1 MLKDLKYRYKSANAL
16 FKLIYINLA
25 VFVLVQIVHTLSF
38 LFQSNNIN
46 IIYGL
51 GMPSKPVEL
60 LFKPWTIIT
69 YMFTHTGVLH
79 ILFNLIWLYFAG
91 QIFLQYFNAKKL
103 YSIYI
108 LGGLTGGAAY
118 LLAYNL
124 LPAFANQTS
133 QLIGASASVLAI
145 LFAAAT
151 YVPNYKVNLIFL
163 GAVPIKYLAIAS
175 VFIDIMSIPKGN
187 AGGHIA
193 HLGGALIGMYF
204 ILKWKKG
211 KDITVS
217 MEGLID
223 SFLNL
228 FKKKHLKTVH
238 KRPKTDDEFR
248 SDKADRSIK
257 IDAILDKIAKS
268 GYDSLTEKE
277 KEYLFKNSKKM

>member
-1 MLKDLKYRYKSANAL
+1 MLKDLKYRYKRANAL
-16 FKLIYINLA
+16 LKLIYINVA
-25 VFVLVQIVHTLSF
+25 VFVFFQILHTSSF
-38 LFQSNNIN
+38 LFQSSGVDLV
-46 IIYGL
+46 YWL
-51 GMPSKPVEL
+51 GMPSEPVEL
-60 LFKPWTIIT
+60 LFKPWTIIS
-69 YMFTHTGVLH
+69 YMFTHTELMH

-103 YSIYI
+103 YNIYI
-108 LGGLTGGAAY
+108 MGGLTGGFTY
-118 LLAYNL
+118 LLAYNM

-133 QLIGASASVLAI
+133 QLIGASASVLAL
-145 LFAAAT
+145 LFAVAT

-163 GAVPIKYLAIAS
+163 GAIPIKYLAIAS
-175 VFIDIMSIPKGN
+175 VFIDVISIPKGN

-193 HLGGALIGMYF
+193 HLGGALIGVLF
-204 ILKWKKG
+204 IRQWKKG

-217 MEGLID
+217 LDKLID
-223 SFLNL
+223 SFIGI

-248 SDKADRSIK
+248 SNKAERSVK